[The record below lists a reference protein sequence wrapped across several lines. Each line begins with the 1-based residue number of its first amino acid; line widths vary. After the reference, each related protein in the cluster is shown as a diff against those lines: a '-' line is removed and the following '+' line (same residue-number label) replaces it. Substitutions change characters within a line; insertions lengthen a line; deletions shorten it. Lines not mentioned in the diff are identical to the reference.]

1 MLLLEQ
7 DLVHLFKN
15 DQLLQIQHALRR
27 YEKSRIPLVFD
38 YDLWPEADFVPLNEE
53 VGFGLLR
60 VLEPDE
66 RPSLRDVVIYEA
78 LPNNLP
84 RVAGIISTVPQTPLS
99 HVNLRAIQDG
109 VPNAFIRDALD
120 NEDIESLI
128 GGYVR
133 YAVNETRYSI
143 RAATREEVDAYYDSS
158 RPSQPQTPQRDLS
171 VTEIT
176 QLSEIGFDDWDAF
189 GVKAANVAVLRTL
202 GFPEGTIPDGFAIP
216 FYFYDEFMKHNDFS
230 TRIETMLADA
240 DFQEN
245 FDTQD
250 EELKD
255 LRDAIEDGETPAWI
269 LAALA
274 DMNTGFPEGTTNRK
288 YRSSTNNEDLP
299 GFNGAGLYDSKSQ
312 KPDEDEEDGLD
323 KSLKEVYASLWNFR
337 AFTER
342 DFHRI
347 DHLTAAMGI
356 LVHPSYQ
363 DELVNGVAVSF
374 DPIGGVREGDYYVNS
389 QLGEDLVTNPDAHS
403 VPEELVLYLNQD
415 GRYRILATSNQVAPG
430 ELLMSNVQIGQL
442 RRHLKVIHD
451 HFAGLYNP
459 AADEPFAMEIEFK
472 ITSDNVLA
480 IKQARPWVF
489 SGAATP
495 APGKTLPSAPINLA
509 VAPGDTSLTVVWDL
523 PANTGGEN
531 PTGYDVRYIM
541 TSEDE
546 TDDANWT
553 EQLGAWTESSGV
565 RSYTITGL
573 ETGVEYDVQVRAE
586 NSVGKGPWSA
596 TEAGTPQEADVPS
609 VTANFEQSSY
619 NVTEGGDV
627 SIAVT
632 LSADPE
638 RSVAIPIATTNQGTA
653 TDADYS
659 GVPLEVTFQSGDTE
673 VTFTFT
679 ATDDPVDDDGEWV
692 KVTFGA
698 LPAGVS
704 EGTTTEAT
712 VSITDNDVSGVTVSE
727 TALTVPE
734 GGTAGETY
742 TVVLDSQ
749 PTADVVVTVAG
760 HAGTEVTPSPTSL
773 TFTTSNWNDAHTVTV
788 KAGDDA
794 DTLDDTVTLT
804 HSAASTDSNYE
815 GITIG
820 NVTVTVNDD
829 DTTNTPATGAPTIR
843 GTVQVGETLTAYTAG
858 ITDDEGLNNVSYG
871 YQWIRNDG
879 TSDTE
884 IQDATGETYPLV
896 DADEGKTIKVKV
908 SFTDDA
914 DNEEALTSTA
924 TAEVAA
930 AAPTEPPGRPRNLT
944 GAANA
949 DGTVT
954 LSWDA
959 PNDDAVTGYQI
970 LRRKPR
976 EGEKTLLVHVN
987 DTGSTATQ
995 HTDRD
1000 VTPDVGHAYRVKAI
1014 NAVGLSRWSNFVNVT
1029 PVQPAEP
1036 AQNSP
1041 ATGRPTISGTAQV
1054 GETLTAET
1062 SGIADADGLTN
1073 VSYSHQW
1080 IRNDGTSDTDI
1091 TDATRSSYTLVDADE
1106 GQTLKVRVSFTDDV
1120 GNDETLTSAAT
1131 GEVEALPN
1139 RPATGTLSISG
1150 TAQVG
1155 ETLTADTSGIADA
1168 DGLTNVFY
1176 SYQWVA
1182 GGTDLGGA
1190 TGSTYTLTASEQGQ
1204 TIQVRVSFTDDAGNE
1219 TTLTSAA
1226 TEAVAAKPNSLAT
1239 GEPSI
1244 SGPAR
1249 VGETLTVDTSG
1260 IADADGLENATFSY
1274 QWIGNDGS
1282 SDTDIAGATDSG
1294 YMLVPGDEG
1303 QTIQVRVSF
1312 SDDAGNEEA
1321 LTSAATEAVA
1331 ARPNTSATGRP
1342 TISGPARVGETLTV
1356 DTSGI
1361 ADADG
1366 LENATFSYQWIG
1378 NDGSSDT
1385 DIAGA
1390 TDSGYMLVPGDEGQ
1404 TIQVRVSFSDD
1415 AGNEEALTSTATEAV
1430 AARPN
1435 TSATGRPSISGTVRV
1450 GEVLTA
1456 DTSGI
1461 ADDDGLTNVSYGYQW
1476 VAGGTD
1482 LGGATGSTYTL
1493 TASEQGKTIRVRVSF
1508 TDDAGNQESLTS
1520 AATEAVAAKPNS
1532 PATGQPIISGT
1543 VRVGDMLTA
1552 DTSGIA
1558 DADGLDNV
1566 SYRYQWVV
1574 TDRGA
1579 YFDISGETGA
1589 TYTLVAAD
1597 RGLYIQVR
1605 VSFTDDAGNRET
1617 LTSAMTDVVAA
1628 AP

>member
-1 MLLLEQ
+1 
-7 DLVHLFKN
+7 
-15 DQLLQIQHALRR
+15 
-27 YEKSRIPLVFD
+27 
-38 YDLWPEADFVPLNEE
+38 
-53 VGFGLLR
+53 
-60 VLEPDE
+60 
-66 RPSLRDVVIYEA
+66 
-78 LPNNLP
+78 
-84 RVAGIISTVPQTPLS
+84 
-99 HVNLRAIQDG
+99 
-109 VPNAFIRDALD
+109 
-120 NEDIESLI
+120 
-128 GGYVR
+128 
-133 YAVNETRYSI
+133 
-143 RAATREEVDAYYDSS
+143 
-158 RPSQPQTPQRDLS
+158 
-171 VTEIT
+171 
-176 QLSEIGFDDWDAF
+176 
-189 GVKAANVAVLRTL
+189 
-202 GFPEGTIPDGFAIP
+202 
-216 FYFYDEFMKHNDFS
+216 
-230 TRIETMLADA
+230 
-240 DFQEN
+240 
-245 FDTQD
+245 
-250 EELKD
+250 
-255 LRDAIEDGETPAWI
+255 
-269 LAALA
+269 
-274 DMNTGFPEGTTNRK
+274 
-288 YRSSTNNEDLP
+288 
-299 GFNGAGLYDSKSQ
+299 
-312 KPDEDEEDGLD
+312 
-323 KSLKEVYASLWNFR
+323 
-337 AFTER
+337 
-342 DFHRI
+342 
-347 DHLTAAMGI
+347 
-356 LVHPSYQ
+356 
-363 DELVNGVAVSF
+363 
-374 DPIGGVREGDYYVNS
+374 
-389 QLGEDLVTNPDAHS
+389 
-403 VPEELVLYLNQD
+403 
-415 GRYRILATSNQVAPG
+415 
-430 ELLMSNVQIGQL
+430 MSNVQIGQL

-472 ITSDNVLA
+472 ITSENKLA

-531 PTGYDVRYIM
+531 PTAYDVRYIM

-586 NSVGKGPWSA
+586 NSLGKGSWSA

-638 RSVAIPIATTNQGTA
+638 RSVAIPITTTNQGTA

-742 TVVLDSQ
+742 TVVLDSP

-804 HSAASTDSNYE
+804 HMAQSTDSNYE
-815 GITIG
+815 GITIDG
-820 NVTVTVNDD
+820 VAVTVNDD

-858 ITDDEGLNNVSYG
+858 ITDDDGLNNVSYG

-930 AAPTEPPGRPRNLT
+930 VAPTEPPGRPRNLT

-959 PNDDAVTGYQI
+959 PNDDTVTGYQI

-1041 ATGRPTISGTAQV
+1041 AMGRPTISGTVQV
-1054 GETLTAET
+1054 GETLTANT
-1062 SGIADADGLTN
+1062 SGIADDDGLIN

-1106 GQTLKVRVSFTDDV
+1106 GQILKVRVSFTDDA
-1120 GNDETLTSAAT
+1120 GNQESLTSAAT
-1131 GEVEALPN
+1131 DEVAAKPN
-1139 RPATGTLSISG
+1139 SPATGQPIISG
-1150 TAQVG
+1150 TVRVG
-1155 ETLTADTSGIADA
+1155 DMLTADTSGIADA
-1168 DGLTNVFY
+1168 DGLDNVSYRYQWVRNDGSSDTDITDATASAYTLVDADEGQTLKVRVTFTDDVGHDETLTSVSTAAIAAEDPQSQEPPAKPTGLTATVSHDSVSLTWDDPGDESITGYQMLRRDRALHAIGEFLVHVDDTGNANTTFTDNDVEPSVQYVYRIKAKNNAGLSELSEWVRANMPAPTRDPNSPATGVPTVTGTAQVGEVLTADTSGIADADGLENATFSYQWIRNDGSTETDIQDATGSIYTLVDADEGQTIKVKVSFTDDAGNEETLTSTATGSVAARPNTSATGRPTISGTVRVGEVLTADTTGIADDDGLTNVSY
-1176 SYQWVA
+1176 GYQWVA

-1244 SGPAR
+1244 SGTVR

-1274 QWIGNDGS
+1274 QWIGNYGS

-1294 YMLVPGDEG
+1294 YMLVAGDEG

-1312 SDDAGNEEA
+1312 TDDAGNETT

-1366 LENATFSYQWIG
+1366 LENATFSYQWIR
-1378 NDGSSDT
+1378 NDGSTET
-1385 DIAGA
+1385 DITGA
-1390 TDSGYMLVPGDEGQ
+1390 TDTSYTLVADDVGQ
-1404 TIQVRVSFSDD
+1404 TIKVRVSFSDD
-1415 AGNEEALTSTATEAV
+1415 AGNETTLTSTATEAV

-1435 TSATGRPSISGTVRV
+1435 TSATGRPTISGTVRV

-1461 ADDDGLTNVSYGYQW
+1461 ADDDGLTNVSYG
-1476 VAGGTD
+1476 
-1482 LGGATGSTYTL
+1482 
-1493 TASEQGKTIRVRVSF
+1493 
-1508 TDDAGNQESLTS
+1508 
-1520 AATEAVAAKPNS
+1520 
-1532 PATGQPIISGT
+1532 
-1543 VRVGDMLTA
+1543 
-1552 DTSGIA
+1552 
-1558 DADGLDNV
+1558 
-1566 SYRYQWVV
+1566 YQWVV

-1605 VSFTDDAGNRET
+1605 VSFTDDAGKRET